1 MPSENSKKYSVKYY
15 YIFNIVRIVAIGAR
29 IAAAE
34 TIVMINIF
42 FTVAVIYINLIYFA
56 NYSGRVFVAPL

>member
-42 FTVAVIYINLIYFA
+42 FTVAVIYI
-56 NYSGRVFVAPL
+56 